1 MKRTLRLLT
10 GLFLLTACMAG
21 IPAESHAQSKL
32 KKLGQV
38 LGRVKEAVDDP
49 ASAARNA
56 LGLNGT
62 GAQANPA
69 PGLMEV
75 KLVSCTG
82 DPATGEVSIVIAVT
96 ALKSQY
102 TQANFGNT
110 VKAYDGDG
118 NTYEDKSGMKE
129 NVQLP
134 VGVPVKVEM
143 ARQIAGVP
151 AGTPSLRLVQAT
163 WYLDSSNHYGKERK
177 FLQFSDVPIQWGE
190 TPAPAAGQ

>member
-1 MKRTLRLLT
+1 MKNPIRWFAALL
-10 GLFLLTACMAG
+10 LLLVCAAAV
-21 IPAESHAQSKL
+21 PAESHAQSKL

-38 LGRVKEAVDDP
+38 LGRV
-49 ASAARNA
+49 
-56 LGLNGT
+56 T

-96 ALKSQY
+96 ALKSEY

-110 VKAYDGDG
+110 VKAFDGDG
-118 NTYEDKSGMKE
+118 GTYEDKSGMKE

-163 WYLDSSNHYGKERK
+163 WYLDSSAHYGKERK

>member
-1 MKRTLRLLT
+1 MKNPIRWFAALL
-10 GLFLLTACMAG
+10 LLLVCAAAV
-21 IPAESHAQSKL
+21 PAESHAQSKL

-49 ASAARNA
+49 AAATRNA

-96 ALKSQY
+96 ALKSEY

-110 VKAYDGDG
+110 VKAFDGDG
-118 NTYEDKSGMKE
+118 GTYEDKSGMKE

-163 WYLDSSNHYGKERK
+163 WYLDSSAHYGKERK